1 MIKRILGVVMAGIV
15 TATAVS
21 VPSYAENTV
30 DVIEA
35 VETLPYLDV
44 ADTDWYYTYVYDV
57 YEKGIMTGLNEYIFA
72 PDNLLVRAQFA
83 TLLYRYSGSVLNV
96 VKTFPVMHGDI
107 FWRKRVRLQTL
118 KELIERLRNN
128 SGIQ

>member
-15 TATAVS
+15 TATVVS

-72 PDNLLVRAQFA
+72 PDNLLV
-83 TLLYRYSGSVLNV
+83 LS
-96 VKTFPVMHGDI
+96 
-107 FWRKRVRLQTL
+107 
-118 KELIERLRNN
+118 LIH
-128 SGIQ
+128 I